1 MINTNKIKI
10 IKILKKSN
18 NNIILLGIYNKKYML
33 ITLFNVFSN
42 KLSDY
47 TKLFNKS
54 KLELHNKNNYF
65 FSNKFITNGSI
76 NITYPV
82 TLQHIKDIN
91 KDQYIKFN
99 ESYKYYK
106 KILKYNPN
114 FFNNNWVENILF
126 ATSNKKYYKNLQ
138 NTTIKS
144 IKSEKKRIIYF
155 NKSYIPNSNNTNKF
169 IICKSTKWTDNNK
182 NNLILLV
189 WTMDKSLLCLRSL
202 TSKHLKLLKYIKKTI
217 IYICKKKYK
226 LLENDINIF
235 FHYLPSVYQLHI
247 HVHNKKINIGFYP
260 GKAHLLDQ
268 VILNISKYSKYY
280 QTFDLTVFI
289 KKNSEYLKYNN

>member
-1 MINTNKIKI
+1 MINSNKIKI
-10 IKILKKSN
+10 IKIFKKSQTN
-18 NNIILLGIYNKKYML
+18 VILLGMYDKKYML

-47 TKLFNKS
+47 TKLFSNS

-114 FFNNNWVENILF
+114 FFKNNWVENILL
-126 ATSNKKYYKNLQ
+126 ATSNAKYYKDSLDA
-138 NTTIKS
+138 TIQS

-155 NKSYIPNSNNTNKF
+155 NKSYIPNGNNTNKF
-169 IICKSTKWTDNNK
+169 VICKSSKWTDNNK
-182 NNLILLV
+182 DNLSLLV

-202 TSKHLKLLKYIKKTI
+202 TSTHLKLLEHIKKTI
-217 IYICKKKYK
+217 LYICKKKYK

-247 HVHNKKINIGFYP
+247 HVYNKKINIGFYP
-260 GKAHLLDQ
+260 GKAHLLNQ
-268 VILNISKYSKYY
+268 VMSNISTYSKYY

-289 KKNSEYLKYNN
+289 KKNSKYLE

>member
-1 MINTNKIKI
+1 MINYNKIKI
-10 IKILKKSN
+10 IKILKKSQTN
-18 NNIILLGIYNKKYML
+18 VILLGIYNKKYIL
-33 ITLFNVFSN
+33 VTLFNVFSD

-47 TKLFNKS
+47 NKLFNNS

-65 FSNKFITNGSI
+65 FSNKFITTGSM
-76 NITYPV
+76 NIIYPV
-82 TLQHIKDIN
+82 TLQYIKNIN
-91 KDQYIKFN
+91 QNIYIKFN

-106 KILKYNPN
+106 KKLKHNIQ
-114 FFNNNWVENILF
+114 FFNNNWVENILL
-126 ATSNKKYYKNLQ
+126 ATSNTKYYKDSLDN
-138 NTTIKS
+138 TIKS

-169 IICKSTKWTDNNK
+169 VICKSTKWIDNNK
-182 NNLILLV
+182 DNLSLLV

-202 TSKHLKLLKYIKKTI
+202 TSKHLKLLEYIKKTI
-217 IYICKKKYK
+217 LYICKKKYK

-247 HVHNKKINIGFYP
+247 HVYNKKINIGFYP

-268 VILNISKYSKYY
+268 VISNIRKYSKYY
-280 QTFDLTVFI
+280 QTFDLIIFI
-289 KKNSEYLKYNN
+289 KKNSKYLE

>member
-82 TLQHIKDIN
+82 TLQHIKDLN
-91 KDQYIKFN
+91 KEQYIKFN

-155 NKSYIPNSNNTNKF
+155 NKSYIPNGNNTNKF
-169 IICKSTKWTDNNK
+169 VICKSSKWTDNNK
-182 NNLILLV
+182 DNLSLLV

-202 TSKHLKLLKYIKKTI
+202 TSTHLKLLEHIKKTI
-217 IYICKKKYK
+217 LYICKKKYK

-247 HVHNKKINIGFYP
+247 HVYNKKINIGFYP
-260 GKAHLLDQ
+260 GKAHLLNQ
-268 VILNISKYSKYY
+268 VMSNISTYSKYY

-289 KKNSEYLKYNN
+289 KKNSKYLE